1 MVKTQIL
8 EIGALVPEF
17 KEENLL
23 VLFNETV
30 PPELK
35 DISVVH
41 RFDQKPENAL
51 EPGGALVIGGR
62 EYKIQKVGEEAN
74 PNFESLGHLSIYF
87 KDDSNEEIL
96 PGAVLVTPSDFPA
109 LSIGDSIIIK

>member
-1 MVKTQIL
+1 MVKTHIL

-17 KEENLL
+17 EEENLL

-35 DISVVH
+35 DISVIH
-41 RFDQKPENAL
+41 RFEEQPEKAL
-51 EPGGALVIGGR
+51 EPGAKLVIGGR
-62 EYKIQKVGEEAN
+62 EYEIQKVGEDAN

-87 KDDSNEEIL
+87 KDDKNEEIL
-96 PGAVLVTPSDFPA
+96 PGAVLVTPSDFPD
-109 LSIGDSIIIK
+109 LHVGDSIVVR

>member
-1 MVKTQIL
+1 MVKTHIL

-17 KEENLL
+17 EEENLL

-41 RFDQKPENAL
+41 RFDETPDNAL
-51 EPGGALVIGGR
+51 KPGGALVIGDK
-62 EYKIQKVGEEAN
+62 EYKIEKVGDEAN
-74 PNFESLGHLSIYF
+74 PNLESLGHLSIYF
-87 KDDSNEEIL
+87 KDDKNEEIL
-96 PGAVLVTPSDFPA
+96 PGAILVTPSDFPV
-109 LSIGDSIIIK
+109 LTVGDAIVIK